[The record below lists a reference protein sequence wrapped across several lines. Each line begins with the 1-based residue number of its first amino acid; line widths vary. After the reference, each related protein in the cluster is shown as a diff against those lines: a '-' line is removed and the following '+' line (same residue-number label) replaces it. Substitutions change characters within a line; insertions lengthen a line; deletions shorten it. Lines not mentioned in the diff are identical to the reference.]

1 MSSAMARYLLGRIA
15 GLLLVVLALTLFTF
29 LLMHSVPGGPF
40 VFDKQPLP
48 PFAMENINR
57 KYGLDRPVWEQY
69 LRWLWAVLHFDFGI
83 PFQSPTETVLGLI
96 MRAWPVTLTVGLLTI
111 AVAYGLGL
119 LVGVVAALKQNSWL
133 DHLVTL
139 VATLGLTLPNFI
151 VGFLLIF
158 TLSVQL
164 HLLPTGGW
172 GSPKQLIMPVIAYSL
187 GPLAIVA
194 RYTRTSMLEVLR
206 SDYVRLARARG
217 LPQHRV
223 LRRYV
228 LRNALVPLIT
238 VLGPAIPDILTGSI
252 FIESTFALPGI
263 GRFFTTSALTRD
275 YPMIMAM
282 MLLVAFLWGFTYLVS
297 DLLYGLADPRVRLGG
312 ARL

>member
-1 MSSAMARYLLGRIA
+1 VSGGTARYLLGRLV
-15 GLLLVVLALTLFTF
+15 GLLLVVLALTVFTF
-29 LLMHSVPGGPF
+29 TLMHLVPGGPF
-40 VFDKQPLP
+40 VFEKQPLP

-57 KYGLDRPVWEQY
+57 KYGLDQPVWVQY

-96 MRAWPVTLTVGLLTI
+96 QRAWPVTLAVGLLTL
-111 AVAYGLGL
+111 AVAYGLGML
-119 LVGVVAALKQNSWL
+119 AGVVAAMRPNSWL
-133 DHLVTL
+133 DRLVTL

-151 VGFLLIF
+151 IGFLLIF
-158 TLSVQL
+158 ILSVQL

-206 SDYVRLARARG
+206 ADYVRLARARG
-217 LPQHRV
+217 LPEGRV

-228 LRNALVPLIT
+228 LRTALLPLIT
-238 VLGPAIPDILTGSI
+238 VLGPAIPDLLTGSI
-252 FIESTFALPGI
+252 FIETTFTLPGI

-282 MLLVAFLWGFTYLVS
+282 MLLVAFLWGFTYLIS
-297 DLLYGLADPRVRLGG
+297 DLLYVVADPRVRLGG
-312 ARL
+312 GRL

>member
-1 MSSAMARYLLGRIA
+1 
-15 GLLLVVLALTLFTF
+15 
-29 LLMHSVPGGPF
+29 
-40 VFDKQPLP
+40 
-48 PFAMENINR
+48 
-57 KYGLDRPVWEQY
+57 
-69 LRWLWAVLHFDFGI
+69 
-83 PFQSPTETVLGLI
+83 
-96 MRAWPVTLTVGLLTI
+96 
-111 AVAYGLGL
+111 
-119 LVGVVAALKQNSWL
+119 
-133 DHLVTL
+133 
-139 VATLGLTLPNFI
+139 
-151 VGFLLIF
+151 
-158 TLSVQL
+158 
-164 HLLPTGGW
+164 
-172 GSPKQLIMPVIAYSL
+172 MPVIAYSL